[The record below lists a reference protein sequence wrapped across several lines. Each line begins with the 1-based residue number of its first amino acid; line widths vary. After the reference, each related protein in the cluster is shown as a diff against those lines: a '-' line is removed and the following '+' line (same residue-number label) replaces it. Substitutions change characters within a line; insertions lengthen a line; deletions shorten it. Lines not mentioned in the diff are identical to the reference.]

1 MGFAAQYNLIKCL
14 KTMFVGMLG
23 MCILMAVRRRR
34 RNAGGNQ
41 YILLLL
47 LPLTFTGMSKL
58 FYQNGLAVLT
68 FSLYKYIQPIHGKCY
83 FAVCAVLLFRMLL
96 EQHSVRRYVRSLPL
110 WWNREEIQSA
120 VDTVTEGDSL
130 PFGRRY
136 LQTVR
141 IYVTPSGVSPFSGG
155 IFHPYVV
162 MPQQVL
168 KEWSAEQRRL
178 VLCHEFLHIR
188 QGHILW
194 LTLFQLL
201 KIYWWPNPA
210 IHYYTR
216 LLRED
221 MEFACDER
229 CVVYAG
235 TTPARY
241 GRVMLDL
248 LAMLRTEEPES
259 SLAFLRRKDY
269 CGMRRRMDEL
279 ARLKR
284 DQPYRRRYRHQAV
297 CFAISIVLLS
307 AAVTATSYPR
317 YTKMKE
323 LVLYDEQL
331 NMVDYDSE
339 ELRNAARIQDGR
351 VVVDKELFAQLLT
364 DRGVEG
370 EYVYL
375 SFDTIMKVPGC
386 GGGGNT
392 GMISMTDYDD
402 VFYLAKDCMENHVMI
417 FCLKYLL

>member
-23 MCILMAVRRRR
+23 MCILMAVRRWR

-41 YILLLL
+41 YLLLLL
-47 LPLTFTGMSKL
+47 LPLAFTGMSKL

-83 FAVCAVLLFRMLL
+83 FAICAILLFKMLL
-96 EQHSVRRYVRSLPL
+96 EQHCVRKYVRGLPL

-120 VDTVTEGDSL
+120 VDAVTEGDFL

-141 IYVTPSGVSPFSGG
+141 IYVTPSSVSPFSGG
-155 IFHPYVV
+155 IFRPYVV
-162 MPQQVL
+162 MPQAVL

-178 VLCHEFLHIR
+178 VLCHELLHIR

-194 LTLFQLL
+194 LTVFQLL

-221 MEFACDER
+221 MELACDER

-279 ARLKR
+279 SRLKR
-284 DQPYRRRYRHQAV
+284 DQPYRRRYRYQAV
-297 CFAISIVLLS
+297 CFVICIVLLS

-339 ELRNAARIQDGR
+339 ELRNAAWIQDGR

-364 DRGVEG
+364 DREVEG

-392 GMISMTDYDD
+392 GMISLTDYDD
-402 VFYLAKDCMENHVMI
+402 VFYLAKDCTENYVMI